1 MLNKGSKKLSEQNI
15 GGILMNAADES
26 TNLYPFYID
35 YWIFFPVDHESKHQ
49 SYRGLKLLPR
59 NKQLYFPQDIRGF

>member
-35 YWIFFPVDHESKHQ
+35 YWIFFLSITNLNI
-49 SYRGLKLLPR
+49 SYGELKLLPR

>member
-1 MLNKGSKKLSEQNI
+1 MLNKGSKKLSKQNI

-35 YWIFFPVDHESKHQ
+35 YLIFFPVDHESKHQ
-49 SYRGLKLLPR
+49 L
-59 NKQLYFPQDIRGF
+59 